1 MSANDYHCFGPN
13 CYQLTGH
20 LPTSSQLCLAHVL
33 SYDANVG
40 TSPNDAGA
48 AGVDVWGGPLAN
60 GDFVVGLVNRDGAAA
75 RAIAARWTWL
85 EAPGVGDATSFC
97 GTEIFAGTKLGALVG
112 GVSLTVPPHDI
123 ALIRLTPGAAC

>member
-1 MSANDYHCFGPN
+1 MPFLPTRAPPFFAAPHRSWSPRLGTLNLGHMSANDYHCFGPN

-75 RAIAARWTWL
+75 RAIA
-85 EAPGVGDATSFC
+85 
-97 GTEIFAGTKLGALVG
+97 IFAQTYDAI
-112 GVSLTVPPHDI
+112 PD
-123 ALIRLTPGAAC
+123 